1 MHDTEGEAVKI
12 PWQDQATLIRF
23 AGRTSV
29 AEADREIVFEAP
41 LYRVVA
47 KVAGMPEIE
56 RRGLSISLPDR
67 QVRPF
72 TFDEYSLAALIADPL
87 RPRGPASSRPD
98 GRLMKKARERVI
110 TRRSY

>member
-1 MHDTEGEAVKI
+1 MI
-12 PWQDQATLIRF
+12 PWQEQATLIRF
-23 AGRTSV
+23 AGRTSG
-29 AEADREIVFEAP
+29 AEADREIVLEAP

-47 KVAGMPEIE
+47 KVAAMKETE

-72 TFDEYSLAALIADPL
+72 TFDEYSIAALIADPL
-87 RPRGPASSRPD
+87 RPWEAASSSRP
-98 GRLMKKARERVI
+98 GGQLMKKARERVI